1 MKRHIIKLG
10 AKYLVWSTESASPI
24 TKGFD
29 EHQLKSWLSFEYG
42 KDYKLLALT
51 IEEAISRANENG
63 TSEKGCVLRET
74 ICTNNAGKNGTH
86 LNASQLYRSYVLGEE
101 IIGCPVPFDDETLTE
116 DGKALREEFL
126 REERSS

>member
-10 AKYLVWSTESASPI
+10 TKYLVWSTDSESPI

-29 EHQLKSWLSFEYG
+29 EHELKSWLSFEYG
-42 KDYKLLALT
+42 KDYKLLATT

-74 ICTNNAGKNGTH
+74 IAVNHAGQGGTC
-86 LNASQLYRSYVLGEE
+86 LDANQIYRQYVLGEKVVGFR
-101 IIGCPVPFDDETLTE
+101 IPSDPDRSLTA

-126 REERSS
+126 SEERS